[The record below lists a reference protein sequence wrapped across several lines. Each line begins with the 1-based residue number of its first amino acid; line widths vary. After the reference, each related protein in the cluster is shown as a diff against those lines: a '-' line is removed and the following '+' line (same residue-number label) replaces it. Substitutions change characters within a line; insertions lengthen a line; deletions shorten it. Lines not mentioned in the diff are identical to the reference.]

1 MTKTILI
8 VTDNLSEQINGV
20 VTTYKNIEIC
30 AVRDNYR
37 VVYLDP
43 GRFRYVDCPGYN
55 EVKITLTRQS
65 TVGKILEEIRPDH
78 IHIATEGPL
87 GLCVR
92 QYLDQHN
99 YRYNTAYHTKF
110 PEGIRKLFGIPE
122 VLTWPLVRWFH
133 KHSGKVLTTTDSMV
147 TELKAHGFDGEIIS
161 WTRGVDRDIFHTGH
175 RVETA
180 SRYILCVS
188 RVSKEKNL
196 EKFFELDYPGYLKI
210 MVGDG
215 PMLETYQKQYTD
227 VHFTGY
233 KTGEDLARY
242 YANAEVFVFPSE
254 WETFGIV
261 MIEAMACGTPV
272 AAYPVQGPLDV
283 VDEGITGCLNVDLKQ
298 AVTDCLFLNRT
309 QVWEGSR
316 RWSWERAWAIFR
328 DNLVDCSAIQP
339 TNNSSTNSNNN

>member
-8 VTDNLSEQINGV
+8 VTDNLPEQINGV
-20 VTTYKNIEIC
+20 VTTYKNIEAC

-55 EVKITLTRQS
+55 EVKITLARTR

-87 GLCVR
+87 GLCAR

-122 VLTWPLVRWFH
+122 ALTWPLVRWFH

-147 TELKAHGFDGEIIS
+147 AELQAHGFDGEVVS
-161 WTRGVDRDIFHTGH
+161 WTRGVDREIFKPDL
-175 RVETA
+175 RIETV
-180 SRYILCVS
+180 SKYLLCVS

-215 PMLETYQKQYTD
+215 PMLETYQKQYPE

-233 KTGEDLARY
+233 KTGIDLARY

-283 VDEGITGCLNVDLKQ
+283 VDQ
-298 AVTDCLFLNRT
+298 AVTGFVNEDLKSAVDGCLQLNRDS
-309 QVWEGSR
+309 VYRGSL
-316 RWSWERAWAIFR
+316 RWSWERAWAIFKE
-328 DNLVDCSAIQP
+328 NLISCK
-339 TNNSSTNSNNN
+339 